1 MSLIWRED
9 VSSHFARPG
18 IGAQVYLENGQ
29 GDFRYTSVN
38 ARLVGRANAAGLLFS
53 FVGYGGAVTAPD
65 GHPDPAAVPHRR
77 RLHAAGL

>member
-9 VSSHFARPG
+9 ISSHFARPG

-29 GDFRYTSVN
+29 GDFQYTVVN
-38 ARLVGRANAAGLLFS
+38 ARLVGRANVGGLLLS
-53 FVGYGGAVTAPD
+53 FVGYGGVATAPTAI
-65 GHPDPAAVPHRR
+65 PDPAALPHRR